1 MKTEKISEFVRRLT
15 MIFPRRALIFWDA
28 RREKKRKELYE
39 KLIDSDLTLKGLL
52 LQKEERP
59 ESDTLERWIRIQSRL
74 VGYYKRKYEKAS
86 RNAKIGNKK
95 LPKNKESEGVL
106 Q

>member
-1 MKTEKISEFVRRLT
+1 MENKKMSEFPKLTRL
-15 MIFPRRALIFWDA
+15 FPRRALIFWNA

-59 ESDTLERWIRIQSRL
+59 ESDTLERWIKIQARLKADCLKKYGRIT
-74 VGYYKRKYEKAS
+74 
-86 RNAKIGNKK
+86 
-95 LPKNKESEGVL
+95 KNRRVF
-106 Q
+106 